1 MRHIFKGMEKI
12 KNSKIGIVC
21 HDAGGAEIISNWVYF
36 NNSKNKFYYSLKG
49 PSLKIFKKNK
59 IFFKNLNLREL
70 IKKID
75 ILFAGTSLKSYHE
88 IEAIREAKKKGVKI
102 YSFLDHWI
110 NYKERF
116 LRRKKF
122 FFPNIIVV
130 SDKYSFNIANK
141 IFDCPVV
148 KEKNFYFERVKK
160 MSKKK
165 NDNKKTNL
173 KILYLSSN
181 NDLNIKKNYT
191 KDRII
196 LSKTI
201 KFFSLN
207 KRKIQFNIRKHPSE
221 NYKKY
226 FFIKRKEMSKI
237 KIYFDKNK
245 KLTES
250 ILKSDIVV
258 GYDSM
263 GLVIAHLLNRKTYN
277 IKLPNKNEKNVIPK
291 IFFSSYLKI

>member
-165 NDNKKTNL
+165 MTTKKQ
-173 KILYLSSN
+173 I
-181 NDLNIKKNYT
+181 
-191 KDRII
+191 
-196 LSKTI
+196 
-201 KFFSLN
+201 
-207 KRKIQFNIRKHPSE
+207 
-221 NYKKY
+221 
-226 FFIKRKEMSKI
+226 
-237 KIYFDKNK
+237 
-245 KLTES
+245 
-250 ILKSDIVV
+250 
-258 GYDSM
+258 
-263 GLVIAHLLNRKTYN
+263 
-277 IKLPNKNEKNVIPK
+277 
-291 IFFSSYLKI
+291 